1 MDICDKD
8 NIYKIFKSN
17 FIDGVI
23 HAAGL
28 KSVSE
33 SIKIPHEYYKTNMC
47 GTLNLVNAM
56 LQFNCKTLIFSS
68 SATVYIETR

>member
-1 MDICDKD
+1 MKWIYDKD

-33 SIKIPHEYYKTNMC
+33 SIKYLMNIIKPICVE
-47 GTLNLVNAM
+47 L
-56 LQFNCKTLIFSS
+56 
-68 SATVYIETR
+68 